1 MKEYSKKTIEI
12 KLQVEELNKKILE
25 IKKTRQ
31 KNKVARLEDYS
42 LRNEKIWVDK
52 LNLNDLQDMVLRMK
66 KT

>member
-1 MKEYSKKTIEI
+1 MNKKT
-12 KLQVEELNKKILE
+12 LE

-31 KNKVARLEDYS
+31 KNKVARLEEYS
-42 LRNEKIWVDK
+42 FRNEKLWVDK